1 MASAYPAAYS
11 PRTPQSN
18 IPYAGVSTAPTY
30 PYPPH
35 NGYDASAASLDS
47 SDSDDRDPRHKGGG
61 PLPSKETNGWER
73 GRPAV
78 AAVDIRSVNRTPSP
92 TPEEAKEL
100 AKTGVF
106 DWNAMMKWR
115 YWIRR
120 EWLCAYLSISPRT
133 EIYPR
138 VNVQGTTWRLPS
150 PWQAASSLLSTTS
163 RSSPG

>member
-47 SDSDDRDPRHKGGG
+47 NDSDDRDPTHKGGG
-61 PLPSKETNGWER
+61 ALPSKEANGWER

-78 AAVDIRSVNRTPSP
+78 AAVDIRAVNRTPSP

-100 AKTGVF
+100 AKTSVI
-106 DWNAMMKWR
+106 DWKAMMKWS
-115 YWIRR
+115 YWLRK
-120 EWLCAYLSISPRT
+120 EWICAYSVVLQLLRK
-133 EIYPR
+133 R
-138 VNVQGTTWRLPS
+138 
-150 PWQAASSLLSTTS
+150 QAALLGALFTW
-163 RSSPG
+163 